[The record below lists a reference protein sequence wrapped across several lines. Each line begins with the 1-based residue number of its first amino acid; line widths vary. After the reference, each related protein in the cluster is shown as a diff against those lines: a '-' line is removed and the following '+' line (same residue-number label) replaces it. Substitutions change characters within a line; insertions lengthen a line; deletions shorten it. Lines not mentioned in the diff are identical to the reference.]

1 MAEESVDATPITSN
15 TIYRYPQSQSN
26 FVKSATPD
34 IVIFNDAQ
42 IEQNA
47 QLMIDVLF
55 ENIGGQ
61 ELLTIGRQ
69 DTVNG
74 INVLYQPIANL
85 NIIREEY
92 NPNNIIKLQK
102 TSDKIFGNYPIK
114 IDTTIPDGSELSDD
128 APAGITENV
137 YLDTDNNVVIEVKN
151 IPGNEQVEVE
161 ITRGGIIY
169 SVNLADNG

>member
-151 IPGNEQVEVE
+151 IPGNEQIEVE